1 MVGKTGNRT
10 KSILFLKMALKWKFQ
25 PYSLERKNMIEKN
38 KNKPY
43 IENYLKLDKKLFE
56 DKRLTS
62 SDIIILSYIRN
73 LSNIEGYCW
82 ATNEKISELTNISK
96 ATVKRSIAKLTSLK
110 YLTKWEIRKKG
121 KRLRFLT
128 PITISKME
136 NQEENTITELMNKS
150 INFIDYDWLNE
161 E

>member
-1 MVGKTGNRT
+1 
-10 KSILFLKMALKWKFQ
+10 
-25 PYSLERKNMIEKN
+25 MIEKN

-110 YLTKWEIRKKG
+110 YLTKWKNRKKG
-121 KRLRFLT
+121 KRVRFLT

-161 E
+161 EWKKPNKQ